1 MPVKKDTLLV
11 AFRED
16 SIMKV
21 SRKTLT
27 SMCQALGIDQT
38 QTVHLALAR
47 LREDVLGPA
56 THPKIED
63 DYPPLTATQE
73 KAIKDHAPKIGKAW
87 KKLTSQSLF

>member
-1 MPVKKDTLLV
+1 MAAKKDTLLV

-21 SRKTLT
+21 SRKTLM
-27 SMCQALGIDQT
+27 SMCKTLGIDQT

-47 LREDVLGPA
+47 LREDILAPGY
-56 THPKIED
+56 ID
-63 DYPPLTATQE
+63 DFPPLTPEQE
-73 KAIKDHAPKIGKAW
+73 KAIRKHQPRIPKRW

>member
-1 MPVKKDTLLV
+1 MVMKKDTLLV

-27 SMCQALGIDQT
+27 RMCKALGIDQT

-47 LREDVLGPA
+47 LREDVLGPNA
-56 THPKIED
+56 KQKMEE
-63 DYPPLTATQE
+63 DYPALTTEQAAFIRKHE
-73 KAIKDHAPKIGKAW
+73 PKIGRGW